1 MERSVTP
8 NDRRSQTAAGD
19 KRNRPS
25 VSPSRSVIVMLTHAG
40 DLVWS
45 GQDLRPD
52 VARLRPGATEY
63 EWSRTVPAAHVPAL
77 LAALGG
83 TPHDNVVALVAASFD
98 TDVELE
104 EFATKAGIPTEFDS
118 WVSTNDD

>member
-1 MERSVTP
+1 MTP

-45 GQDLRPD
+45 GQDLGPD
-52 VARLRPGATEY
+52 VARPRPGATEY

-104 EFATKAGIPTEFDS
+104 EFASRVGIPTEFDS
-118 WVSTNDD
+118 WISPNDD

>member
-1 MERSVTP
+1 MTLD
-8 NDRRSQTAAGD
+8 DRRPQAAAGD

-52 VARLRPGATEY
+52 VARLPPGATEY